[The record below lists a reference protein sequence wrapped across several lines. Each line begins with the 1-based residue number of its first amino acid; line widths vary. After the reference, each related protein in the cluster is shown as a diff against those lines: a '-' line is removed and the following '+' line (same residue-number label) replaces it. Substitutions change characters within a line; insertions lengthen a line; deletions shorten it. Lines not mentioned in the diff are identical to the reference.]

1 MVQPCKKYSR
11 FWPNWKINTQEENG
25 VYGKSTSKNMP
36 IIIFIYPVDQSD
48 PT

>member
-1 MVQPCKKYSR
+1 
-11 FWPNWKINTQEENG
+11 
-25 VYGKSTSKNMP
+25 VYGKNTSKNMP

>member
-1 MVQPCKKYSR
+1 
-11 FWPNWKINTQEENG
+11 